1 MIEHFFICP
10 SCLQEV
16 SMLIDPSISEQ
27 SYIEDCEVCCR
38 PLQINVH
45 IEESE
50 VLTLHAELAQ

>member
-16 SMLIDPSISEQ
+16 SVLIDPSIKEQ

-45 IEESE
+45 IEEGE
-50 VLTLHAELAQ
+50 VLNLHAELAQ